1 MFLDSGNSLLQSHF
15 IEVEEEML
23 AKDSNMV
30 TIVDCDYVWCN
41 LRLVDEGTATAKS
54 NVLLDNLSRRHLLI

>member
-41 LRLVDEGTATAKS
+41 LRLVDEGTAKS
-54 NVLLDNLSRRHLLI
+54 GVWLDNLSRRHLLI